1 MDPKRPRP
9 TPPPVA
15 HPSHRPSWPS
25 KPSSSLEYSRR
36 LRGSS
41 ACPPSACCVPAE
53 YPLSAHHGAH
63 RRTRGMAHVVGPRSQ
78 RGELVH
84 SGVSSA
90 PGWDVFWRHGRHSA
104 AGAMAGAPPQ
114 TGDRSDAR
122 SLRRSAR
129 TSNSMR
135 TRSPRMSILITTCAG
150 AVKRRGRARRLR
162 RPRATGPEQ
171 IRNSKYAGSARGGD
185 D

>member
-15 HPSHRPSWPS
+15 HPSHRSSWPS

-90 PGWDVFWRHGRHSA
+90 PGWDVFWRHARHSA

-122 SLRRSAR
+122 SLRRYSAAGAMAGAPPQTGDR
-129 TSNSMR
+129 SDARSLRRSLERR
-135 TRSPRMSILITTCAG
+135 TRCEQG
-150 AVKRRGRARRLR
+150 RRGCQYSLLHARA
-162 RPRATGPEQ
+162 P
-171 IRNSKYAGSARGGD
+171 
-185 D
+185 